1 MRSSRKAI
9 VITVLLALVLL
20 MVMTVPAMA
29 GTAQKSPQPTFGNS
43 QDWTDPTPAQLGA
56 KEKSI
61 RAYAA
66 KYGAAATI
74 PKLVGSMPP
83 RYCRHA
89 VPGRHL

>member
-1 MRSSRKAI
+1 MRSSRRAI

-20 MVMTVPAMA
+20 MVMTVPVMA

-56 KEKSI
+56 KEKAI

-74 PKLVGSMPP
+74 PKLVGTAAPP
-83 RYCRHA
+83 RTSHA
-89 VPGRHL
+89 VPRRHL